1 MSNKTPVIFE
11 PAMNAIRKFES
22 DIAGHIAT
30 GLPMTEDTINK
41 GWQAIQTIYAVGFR
55 KRQTDADS
63 YRLVLDRIGGQ
74 LADLEVAVKATK
86 PVDPFMASL
95 KAMTKTAMAT
105 AMAGDE
111 GDE

>member
-1 MSNKTPVIFE
+1 MSNKTPEIYA

-30 GLPMTEDTINK
+30 GLPMTERSLDQSWK
-41 GWQAIQTIYAVGFR
+41 AIQTIYAVGFR

-74 LADLEVAVKATK
+74 LASLEVAVKATK

-95 KAMTKTAMAT
+95 QAMTKTAMAT
-105 AMAGDE
+105 ASGDE